1 MPITKEKIVEFL
13 EFDLG
18 VDVSDIEPSSLIFSS
33 GIIDSFALVTLLTFI
48 ETEENIRIAPGDV
61 TLQNL
66 DSIER
71 ILAYTARIGSAD
83 ADSAC

>member
-1 MPITKEKIVEFL
+1 MALTSESITEFL

-18 VDVSDIEPSSLIFSS
+18 IDISDVTPETLIFSS

-48 ETEENIRIAPGDV
+48 ETEEDIRIAPGDV

-71 ILAYTARIGSAD
+71 ILRFSAAARTPA
-83 ADSAC
+83 

>member
-1 MPITKEKIVEFL
+1 MALTSASIIEFL

-18 VDVSDIEPSSLIFSS
+18 IDISDVTPETLIFSS

-48 ETEENIRIAPGDV
+48 ETEEDIRIAPGDV

-71 ILAYTARIGSAD
+71 ILRFSAEARTPA
-83 ADSAC
+83 